1 METISE
7 RIKFAMN
14 IKDMKQA
21 ELVQK
26 TGITK
31 GAFSSYLSGRYYPK
45 KDKLELIADALGV
58 DIEWLAGKNVPMQKA
73 TCMPNNELE
82 SEPLPEYVFYKNA
95 DTEYLLDGIDD
106 VYMGLMN
113 ESTALVPRFYVL
125 VNTSLNEMH
134 ILPLFLRKDSHRFY
148 ECPAELF
155 DSPLPSIFTKDFDSI
170 KMVLSTSMIYYYG
183 IDTEI
188 YAPTVEV
195 LSYSQNKGHYEPTED
210 YPAVPVEEFLREV
223 QKEALYLKEKNQ

>member
-1 METISE
+1 MESISE
-7 RIKFAMN
+7 RIKFAMD
-14 IKDMKQA
+14 IKNMKQA

-45 KDKLELIADALGV
+45 MERLKLIADALDV
-58 DIEWLAGKNVPMQKA
+58 DIDWLTGKNVPMQKA
-73 TCMPNNELE
+73 VPMPNNETE

-95 DTEYLLDGIDD
+95 DTEYLLDTYND
-106 VYMGLMN
+106 VYIGLMN

-134 ILPLFLRKDSHRFY
+134 ILPLFLRKDSYRFY
-148 ECPAELF
+148 DCPAELF
-155 DSPLPSIFTKDFDSI
+155 DTQLHSIFTKDFDSI

-183 IDTEI
+183 IDRKNCTPKI
-188 YAPTVEV
+188 EV
-195 LSYSQNKGHYEPTED
+195 LSYSSDRGHYELAED
-210 YPAVPVEEFLREV
+210 YPAVPVEEFLREA